1 MNKEKTRL
9 EIQLLS
15 ENYNKS
21 KAILKKV
28 EKGYTVYDIRRINT
42 HRNIVS
48 HIESTVESL
57 SDKDRLIIEKEVIE
71 GLKGEWFLGYFSKP
85 SYYRNRQKA
94 YERFL
99 NCL

>member
-15 ENYNKS
+15 ENYIKS
-21 KAILKKV
+21 KRILKKA
-28 EKGYTVYDIRRINT
+28 EKGYSIYDIRRINT
-42 HRNIVS
+42 HRDIVN
-48 HIESTVESL
+48 HIEATIETL
-57 SDKDRLIIEKEVIE
+57 NEKDRLIIQKEVIE
-71 GLKGEWFLGYFSKP
+71 GLKGEWFIGYFSKP
-85 SYYRNRQKA
+85 SYYRNRQRA